1 MNETITTVKMTI
13 MEAQGILEELIRDA
27 MDEDRETLQDAD
39 DQLQKAID
47 TLDAWEF
54 MKPE

>member
-1 MNETITTVKMTI
+1 MNETITTIKMTI
-13 MEAQGILEELIRDA
+13 MEAQSILEDLIRDA

-39 DQLQKAID
+39 DQLQMVID
-47 TLDAWEF
+47 KLDAWEF